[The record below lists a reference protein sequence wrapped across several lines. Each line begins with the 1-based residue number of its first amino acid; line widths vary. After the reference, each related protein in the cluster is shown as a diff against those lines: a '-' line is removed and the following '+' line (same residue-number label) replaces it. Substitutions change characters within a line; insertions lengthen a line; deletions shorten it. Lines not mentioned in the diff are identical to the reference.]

1 MSETL
6 EIEAINQALEMIDK
20 SLGVMHTRELVSTA
34 EVSDLLLDMR
44 SILASAGIELVEM
57 EEVVPSANWRGAAG
71 SSRRPTTPRTAPRA
85 TPAATSEA

>member
-20 SLGVMHTRELVSTA
+20 SLCVMHTRELVSTS

-44 SILASAGIELVEM
+44 SILASAGIDLVEM
-57 EEVVPSANWRGAAG
+57 QEVSPN
-71 SSRRPTTPRTAPRA
+71 
-85 TPAATSEA
+85 

>member
-20 SLGVMHTRELVSTA
+20 SLGVMHTRELVSTS

-44 SILASAGIELVEM
+44 SILANAGIDLMEM
-57 EEVVPSANWRGAAG
+57 KEVVPSPN
-71 SSRRPTTPRTAPRA
+71 
-85 TPAATSEA
+85 

>member
-20 SLGVMHTRELVSTA
+20 SLGVMHTRELVSTS

-44 SILASAGIELVEM
+44 SIFASAGIDLVEM
-57 EEVVPSANWRGAAG
+57 QEVVPSPN
-71 SSRRPTTPRTAPRA
+71 
-85 TPAATSEA
+85 

>member
-20 SLGVMHTRELVSTA
+20 SLGVMHTRELVSTT

-44 SILASAGIELVEM
+44 SILASAGIDLVEM
-57 EEVVPSANWRGAAG
+57 TEVVPSTN
-71 SSRRPTTPRTAPRA
+71 
-85 TPAATSEA
+85 

>member
-57 EEVVPSANWRGAAG
+57 EEVVPSAN
-71 SSRRPTTPRTAPRA
+71 
-85 TPAATSEA
+85 

>member
-20 SLGVMHTRELVSTA
+20 SLGVMHTRELVSTS

-44 SILASAGIELVEM
+44 SILASAGIEVVE
-57 EEVVPSANWRGAAG
+57 VRKDVLSPN
-71 SSRRPTTPRTAPRA
+71 
-85 TPAATSEA
+85 

>member
-20 SLGVMHTRELVSTA
+20 SLGVMHTRELVSTT

-44 SILASAGIELVEM
+44 SILASAGIDLMEM
-57 EEVVPSANWRGAAG
+57 QEVVPSPN
-71 SSRRPTTPRTAPRA
+71 
-85 TPAATSEA
+85 

>member
-20 SLGVMHTRELVSTA
+20 SLGVMHTRELVSTS

-44 SILASAGIELVEM
+44 SILANAGIDLVEM
-57 EEVVPSANWRGAAG
+57 KEVVPSPN
-71 SSRRPTTPRTAPRA
+71 
-85 TPAATSEA
+85 

>member
-20 SLGVMHTRELVSTA
+20 SLGVMHTRELVSTT

-44 SILASAGIELVEM
+44 SILASAGIDLMEM
-57 EEVVPSANWRGAAG
+57 QEVSPN
-71 SSRRPTTPRTAPRA
+71 
-85 TPAATSEA
+85 

>member
-20 SLGVMHTRELVSTA
+20 SLGVMHTRELVSSA

-44 SILASAGIELVEM
+44 SILASAGIDLVEM
-57 EEVVPSANWRGAAG
+57 EEVVPSPN
-71 SSRRPTTPRTAPRA
+71 
-85 TPAATSEA
+85 

>member
-20 SLGVMHTRELVSTA
+20 SLGVMHTRELVSTS

-44 SILASAGIELVEM
+44 SILASAGIDLVEI
-57 EEVVPSANWRGAAG
+57 ETVPSSN
-71 SSRRPTTPRTAPRA
+71 
-85 TPAATSEA
+85 

>member
-20 SLGVMHTRELVSTA
+20 SLGVMHTRELVSTT

-44 SILASAGIELVEM
+44 SVLAAAGIDLGEL
-57 EEVVPSANWRGAAG
+57 EEVGPSVN
-71 SSRRPTTPRTAPRA
+71 
-85 TPAATSEA
+85 

>member
-20 SLGVMHTRELVSTA
+20 SLGVMHTRELVSTT

-44 SILASAGIELVEM
+44 SILASAGIDLVEM
-57 EEVVPSANWRGAAG
+57 EQVVPSAN
-71 SSRRPTTPRTAPRA
+71 
-85 TPAATSEA
+85 

>member
-44 SILASAGIELVEM
+44 SILASAGIDLVEM
-57 EEVVPSANWRGAAG
+57 PEVVPSAN
-71 SSRRPTTPRTAPRA
+71 
-85 TPAATSEA
+85 

>member
-20 SLGVMHTRELVSTA
+20 SLGVMHTRALVSTS

-44 SILASAGIELVEM
+44 SILASAGIDLEEM
-57 EEVVPSANWRGAAG
+57 PEVVPSPN
-71 SSRRPTTPRTAPRA
+71 
-85 TPAATSEA
+85 

>member
-20 SLGVMHTRELVSTA
+20 SLGVMHTRELVSTT

-44 SILASAGIELVEM
+44 SILASAGIDLVEM
-57 EEVVPSANWRGAAG
+57 EEVVPSAN
-71 SSRRPTTPRTAPRA
+71 
-85 TPAATSEA
+85 

>member
-20 SLGVMHTRELVSTA
+20 GLGIMHTRALVSTT

-44 SILASAGIELVEM
+44 SVLANAGIELVEL
-57 EEVVPSANWRGAAG
+57 EPSVN
-71 SSRRPTTPRTAPRA
+71 
-85 TPAATSEA
+85 

>member
-44 SILASAGIELVEM
+44 SILASAGIDLVEM
-57 EEVVPSANWRGAAG
+57 EEVVPSSN
-71 SSRRPTTPRTAPRA
+71 
-85 TPAATSEA
+85 

>member
-20 SLGVMHTRELVSTA
+20 SLGVMHTRELVSTS

-44 SILASAGIELVEM
+44 SILASAGINLVEM
-57 EEVVPSANWRGAAG
+57 KEVVPSPN
-71 SSRRPTTPRTAPRA
+71 
-85 TPAATSEA
+85 